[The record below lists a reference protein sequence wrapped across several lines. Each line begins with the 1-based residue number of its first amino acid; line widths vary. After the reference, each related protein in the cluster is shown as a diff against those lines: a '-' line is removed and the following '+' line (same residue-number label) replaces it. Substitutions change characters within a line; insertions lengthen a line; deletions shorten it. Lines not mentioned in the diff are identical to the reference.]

1 MAQPSS
7 NEVTKD
13 DAAFDTESALKPRL
27 SRAVRGRR
35 PTMSSFTKGW
45 RPIAS
50 VPTRATYRLRAS
62 HISMYRDLRKERS
75 RRRTLTGHS
84 QVSRPSR
91 RCIGQFGSIQVS
103 TRCTS
108 AHVPQHPCQRVTGWR
123 MGRDWPMPAVTG
135 RSAMRQP
142 LNIIP
147 PKMSPSCQ
155 IVKIPAGRKTK
166 KQPQRH
172 TTQKSTRWRAWQ
184 APLSSPT
191 YPPIPPLT
199 PPRGSPSSVSPRFL
213 S

>member
-1 MAQPSS
+1 
-7 NEVTKD
+7 
-13 DAAFDTESALKPRL
+13 
-27 SRAVRGRR
+27 
-35 PTMSSFTKGW
+35 MSSFTKGW

-50 VPTRATYRLRAS
+50 IPTRATYRLRAS

-135 RSAMRQP
+135 DRTKRDASTPEHYSAQNEP
-142 LNIIP
+142 ILSNCQNSCGAQNQKTATTAHHSKIN
-147 PKMSPSCQ
+147 KMACVASSSLLPYLPTHPSVDPSAR
-155 IVKIPAGRKTK
+155 IAFIGF
-166 KQPQRH
+166 
-172 TTQKSTRWRAWQ
+172 
-184 APLSSPT
+184 
-191 YPPIPPLT
+191 PPL
-199 PPRGSPSSVSPRFL
+199 PL
-213 S
+213 LK